1 MVEGLVVIDLVGWL
15 VGCLLAII
23 ALILHDL
30 ELLVLC

>member
-1 MVEGLVVIDLVGWL
+1 MVEGLVAIDLVCW
-15 VGCLLAII
+15 LLAII

>member
-1 MVEGLVVIDLVGWL
+1 MVEGLVVIDLVGW
-15 VGCLLAII
+15 LLAII

>member
-1 MVEGLVVIDLVGWL
+1 MVEGLVAIDLAGWL
-15 VGCLLAII
+15 VACLLAII